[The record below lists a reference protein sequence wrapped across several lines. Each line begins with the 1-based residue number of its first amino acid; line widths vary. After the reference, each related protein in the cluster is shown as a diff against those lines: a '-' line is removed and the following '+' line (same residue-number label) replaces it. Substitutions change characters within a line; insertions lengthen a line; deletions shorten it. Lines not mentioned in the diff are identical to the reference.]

1 MSLPALI
8 GFAGVLVAAVAT
20 GLLAGRAVRQ
30 PRIGSMRIG
39 SMAWAAAALAL
50 TIALAAQS
58 IGFAS
63 GFGPVTFRAVQL
75 SGLLLAPLWLAWGLA
90 ELTWPGEA
98 ARFGARLACGALTV
112 VGSVVL
118 ATDLLAP
125 APFGRDWPLA
135 GAHYQ
140 APSRYA
146 LDAVQGVA
154 VILALVSLGLTAAQS
169 RHDQQRRRAVPGA
182 AAAALAVGAIV
193 AMRFPLPSRSLY
205 PLLSLAA
212 AALAWFGAS
221 RLEELEAWPDRSGSG
236 RGRPAAYAPAAPLVG
251 DYEPDHR
258 PGQYPADGH
267 RGAAGPAGLLSPP
280 RPAPRPYGRI
290 LIFTLLEDRLAEFD
304 RLAEQLAEEV
314 RIREPDTL
322 VHVIH
327 LVPNAPMQRIFYEL
341 YRDRAAF
348 DSHENQPYVTR
359 FVAARRSCVLATNVI
374 ELRLKYAKVA
384 PLPGPPQRI
393 PVPHGGS

>member
-30 PRIGSMRIG
+30 PRIASMRIG
-39 SMAWAAAALAL
+39 AMVWAAAALAL
-50 TIALAAQS
+50 TVSLAAQS

-112 VGSVVL
+112 VGSVIL

-125 APFGRDWPLA
+125 APFGQDWPLA

-140 APSRYA
+140 AASRYA

-154 VILALVSLGLTAAQS
+154 VILALASLALTAAQAGN
-169 RHDQQRRRAVPGA
+169 DQQRRRAVPGA
-182 AAAALAVGAIV
+182 AAAALAVAAIV
-193 AMRFPLPSRSLY
+193 AMRFPLPGRSVY

-221 RLEELEAWPDRSGSG
+221 RLEAWPDRSGSG
-236 RGRPAAYAPAAPLVG
+236 RERPAAYAPAARLVG
-251 DYEPDHR
+251 DYQPDHR
-258 PGQYPADGH
+258 PAQYPADGH
-267 RGAAGPAGLLSPP
+267 RALAGPAGLLSPP
-280 RPAPRPYGRI
+280 GPAPRPYGRI
-290 LIFTLLEDRLAEFD
+290 LIFTLLEDRVAEFD
-304 RLAEQLAEEV
+304 RLAAQLAEEV
-314 RIREPDTL
+314 RISEPGTL

-327 LVPNAPMQRIFYEL
+327 LVPDAPMQRIFYEV

-348 DSHENQPYVTR
+348 DSHENQPYVMR
-359 FVAARRSCVLATNVI
+359 FARRPAVVRTGHQRHRTEAEVRQGRPAARTA
-374 ELRLKYAKVA
+374 AADPGVA
-384 PLPGPPQRI
+384 WG
-393 PVPHGGS
+393 VVT